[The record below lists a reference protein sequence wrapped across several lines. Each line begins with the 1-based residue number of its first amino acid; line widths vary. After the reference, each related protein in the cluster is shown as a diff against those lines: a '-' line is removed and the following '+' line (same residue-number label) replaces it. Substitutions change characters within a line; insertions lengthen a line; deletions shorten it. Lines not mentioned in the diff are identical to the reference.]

1 MSQQTEQVEDS
12 TDTAESVLDSFEDWY
27 HVPVLAAAIAFM
39 LWVRLQSYGQFI
51 RDGEVYFAG
60 NDAWYHLRQV
70 QYTVHNWP
78 ATMPFDPWTYFPF
91 GTSVGQFGTLYDQ
104 LVATAA
110 LVVGLGDPSS
120 TLVAKTLL
128 VAPAVFGALIAIPT
142 YLVGK
147 RLGGR
152 PGGLF
157 GVVVLALFPGTFL
170 RRGLV
175 GFADHNIAEPLFQTF
190 AVLAMMVALTVGE
203 RERPVYELVAD
214 RDIEALRAPLVYS
227 ALAGVATAL
236 YIWTWPP
243 GVLLVGIFGVFFGLK
258 LTADYVRGVSPDH
271 LGFVGAVSMAVA
283 GLLLLVPL
291 GTLNPSPTKF
301 SPLQPLL
308 AFAVAVGCVFMAWL
322 AREWDAR
329 DLGTALYPATVG
341 GIILAITGFVYLALP
356 SLFNLIRNNVLRV
369 IGFGTNAATRT
380 IAEAQPFLSQ
390 TYPQYGIAWY
400 DVIIQEYGLMLFTA
414 AVAAVWMIW
423 NTYRNDDHRA
433 ELLLVLVWAAFI
445 TAAAFTQVRFN
456 YYLAVPVAVLNAY
469 LLKQILSVANLTDRE
484 SLTNVEGYQVLAIVF
499 VVLLIVPVLVTPASL
514 GTSGAPNIDQ
524 TRTAMESGQTR
535 PGAITEWDGSL
546 DWMANNTPAE
556 GDYGNANNAG
566 ELDYY
571 GTYRQNDGDFD
582 YPEGAYGVMSWWD
595 YGHWITVEGER
606 IPDANPFQEGATTAA
621 NYLLSQSERQAN
633 DVLETLGND
642 SAEETRYVM
651 VDWKMVEP
659 TAKFSAPT
667 VFKDDAS
674 RWDYYTRV
682 YTGLNQQSQSQ
693 PRVLFRMK
701 DQAYYETMASRLYNY
716 HGSRVEPSPVVI
728 DYDRISG
735 ANPDVFAQT
744 PQSPNASVIRRF
756 DTMQQARQFVA
767 NDSTA
772 QIGGVGPFPS
782 EPIPALEH
790 YRVVKQSQSSATNS
804 SQYARTLRTEMRL
817 LQRAGVN
824 PQALFRTS
832 PSWVKTFER
841 VPGATVTG
849 SAPANTT
856 VTASVR
862 LSPTGQNGSFTYTQQ
877 AETGQDG
884 QFTMTLPYS
893 TTGYDEWGTE
903 EGYTNVSVRAAGPYQ
918 FTTPRTVESGNL
930 TYHNATAPVTEGQVI
945 GESEQNV
952 TVELTETSV
961 PLQQNQNDSSGNQ
974 TSAGDQSPSNET
986 AAGNQTDDGDQTA
999 GGNATDGNATN
1010 SSAMAAPD
1018 SAAPEREETVPAR
1031 AGLVGAYAGAL
1042 VLAGRD

>member
-39 LWVRLQSYGQFI
+39 LWVRLQSYEKFI
-51 RDGEVYFAG
+51 RNGEVFLAG

-70 QYTVHNWP
+70 QYTVTHWP
-78 ATMPFDPWTYFPF
+78 RTMPFDPWTNFPF
-91 GTSVGQFGTLYDQ
+91 GTSVGQFGTLFDQ
-104 LVATAA
+104 LIATAA
-110 LVVGLGDPSS
+110 LIVGLGDPSG

-157 GVVVLALFPGTFL
+157 GVIVLALFPGTFL

-203 RERPVYELVAD
+203 REKPVYELVAD
-214 RDIEALRAPLVYS
+214 RDLEALRAPLVYS
-227 ALAGVATAL
+227 TLAGVATAL
-236 YIWTWPP
+236 YLWTWPP
-243 GVLLVGIFGVFFGLK
+243 GVLLIGIFGVFFAIK
-258 LTADYVRGVSPDH
+258 LTADYARGVSPDH
-271 LGFVGAVSMAVA
+271 LAFVGAVSMAVA

-291 GTLNPSPTKF
+291 GTLDMSPTKF

-308 AFAVAVGCVFMAWL
+308 AFAVAGGCVFMAWL

-329 DLGTALYPATVG
+329 DLGTALYPATIG

-356 SLFNLIRNNVLRV
+356 SLFNLVRTNLVRIV
-369 IGFGTNAATRT
+369 GFSTGAQTRT

-414 AVAAVWMIW
+414 VIAAIWMVW
-423 NTYRNDDHRA
+423 NTYRTDDHRA
-433 ELLLVLVWAAFI
+433 EFLLVLIWAAFI

-469 LLKQILSVANLTDRE
+469 LVSQILSVADLTDRG
-484 SLTNVEGYQVLAIVF
+484 SLTDVEGYQVLAVVF

-514 GTSGAPNIDQ
+514 GNSGYASIDQ
-524 TRTAMESGQTR
+524 TRTAMQSGQTG

-546 DWMANNTPAE
+546 DWLANNTPEE
-556 GDYGNANNAG
+556 GDYGNANNAD

-571 GTYRQNDGDFD
+571 GTYRQGDGDFD

-621 NYLLSQSERQAN
+621 NYLLAQSEQRAN
-633 DVLETLGND
+633 NILQNLGND
-642 SAEETRYVM
+642 SEETRYVM

-667 VFKDDAS
+667 VFKNNAS

-682 YTGLNQQSQSQ
+682 YTGLNQGQQSQ
-693 PRVLFRMK
+693 PRILFRMK

-716 HGSRVEPSPVVI
+716 HGSRVEPSPVVV

-756 DTMQQARQFVA
+756 DTMKQARQFVA

-772 QIGGVGPFPS
+772 QIGGIGPFPS

-790 YRVVKQSQSSATNS
+790 YRVVKQSKSSAANS
-804 SQYARTLRTEMRL
+804 SQYAQTLRSEMRL

-849 SAPANTT
+849 TAPANTT

-862 LSPTGQNGSFTYTQQ
+862 LSPTGQSGSFTYTQQ
-877 AETGQDG
+877 AKTGPDG

-893 TTGYDEWGTE
+893 TTGYDNWGPQN
-903 EGYTNVSVRAAGPYQ
+903 GYTNVSVRATGPYQ
-918 FTTPRTVESGNL
+918 FTTPRTLEGGNL
-930 TYHNATAPVTEGQVI
+930 TYYNATAQVTEAQVI
-945 GESEQNV
+945 GESQQNV
-952 TVELTETSV
+952 TVDLSKTST
-961 PLQQNQNDSSGNQ
+961 PLRQNQNNSSGNQ
-974 TSAGDQSPSNET
+974 TDAGDQT
-986 AAGNQTDDGDQTA
+986 APDGTDAGNQTGDNQTSSGDA
-999 GGNATDGNATN
+999 NAAN
-1010 SSAMAAPD
+1010 SSSMAAPTPG
-1018 SAAPEREETVPAR
+1018 SAAPERQETVPAR

-1042 VLAGRD
+1042 VLAGRN